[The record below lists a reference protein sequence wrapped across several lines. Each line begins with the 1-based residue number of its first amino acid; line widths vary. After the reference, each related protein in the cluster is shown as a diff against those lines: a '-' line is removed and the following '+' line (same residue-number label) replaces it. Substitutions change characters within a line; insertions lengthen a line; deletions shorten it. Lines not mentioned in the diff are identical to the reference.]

1 MNILQTIAE
10 AKRAEVNAMKAL
22 VAERELKERAML
34 VARRNNSIKGSI
46 LSTPGGIIAEFKR
59 RSPSKGEISPMAN
72 PEIVGEYARS
82 GAAASS
88 VLTDTRFF
96 GGSLTDLAIA
106 RKVAPQLPLLRKDFT
121 VDPYQ
126 IYQARIAGAD
136 AILLIAAIL
145 SAREIAEFTEIAHR
159 LSLEVLLELHDPS
172 EIDKISLDADLI
184 GVNNR
189 DLRNFATNPE
199 ASVNLASQLP
209 PEAVKIAES
218 GITSPEDIV
227 ALRQAGFN
235 GFLIGEAFMSTP
247 NPAQTLKQFIH
258 DSI

>member
-1 MNILQTIAE
+1 MNILKTIAE

-22 VAERELKERAML
+22 VAERELEERAGQ
-34 VARRNNSIKGSI
+34 AERRNNSIKDSI

-59 RSPSKGEISPMAN
+59 RSPSKGEILPMAN
-72 PEIVGEYARS
+72 PEIVGEYARA

-96 GGSLTDLAIA
+96 GGSLADLAIA

-145 SAREIAEFTEIAHR
+145 SAHEIAEFTEIAHR
-159 LSLEVLLELHDPS
+159 FSLEVLLELHDPS
-172 EIDKISLDADLI
+172 EINKISFDVDLI

-189 DLRNFATNPE
+189 DLRNFATNLE

-218 GITSPEDIV
+218 GITSPDDIV
-227 ALRQAGFN
+227 RLRQAGFN

-247 NPAQTLKQFIH
+247 NPAQTLKQFIN